1 MPNGGLALYLALDI
15 VYSSLVEKFSGVVMA
30 RTPSIMLALGTAA
43 PDFALPEPATGKTVS
58 LKDFQGKPL
67 LVAFICNHCPYVLH
81 IQHVFA
87 RMAEEY
93 QAKGIA
99 VIAINANDV
108 ANYPDDSPENMVQQV
123 NDVPYT
129 FPYLFDESQQV
140 AKAYQAAQHKL
151 YYRGQFD
158 DARPRSDVPVTGQD
172 MRAAMDSLL
181 GDMAAPQH
189 QLASLGCN
197 IKWKAGNE
205 PEYVG

>member
-1 MPNGGLALYLALDI
+1 
-15 VYSSLVEKFSGVVMA
+15 MA
-30 RTPSIMLALGTAA
+30 RTPSTMLALGTVA
-43 PDFALPEPATGKTVS
+43 PDFSLPEPATGKTMA

-81 IQHVFA
+81 IQTVFA

-99 VIAINANDV
+99 VVAINANDV
-108 ANYPDDSPENMVQQV
+108 ANYPDDSPEKMIEQV

-140 AKAYQAAQHKL
+140 AKAYQAACTPDFFLFDAKHQL

-158 DARPRSDVPVTGQD
+158 DARPRSDAPVTGKD
-172 MRAAMDSLL
+172 MRDAMDSLL
-181 GDMAAPQH
+181 AGMGAPENQV
-189 QLASLGCN
+189 ASLGCN
-197 IKWKAGNE
+197 IKWK
-205 PEYVG
+205 VGA